1 MTPLPLL
8 TALSDLPLAGYP
20 SRIPVGFS
28 RLHDAVAELA
38 QDAPPLRAAIDQL
51 AADPKGDALLST
63 LFGNS
68 PFLTECLIR
77 DIPGFVALMRDGPDV
92 TVNQTL
98 SGLNDVMPWGQPVD
112 VDAVMTRLR
121 RAKRRCALTI
131 ALADIGGLWSL
142 EQITDALSRLAEATL
157 DLAVHA
163 AVAASAG
170 LPADPGLA
178 KGYFLLGMG
187 KLGAAELNYSSDI
200 DLIALYD
207 ERSLDD
213 RLKPSL
219 QAQTPAEF
227 YLRVTR
233 LVVRL
238 MEERTIDGYVFR
250 TDLRLRP
257 DPSSTPLAVSARTA
271 ERYYSS
277 TALTWE
283 RAAFIKARPVAGDR
297 DAAAAFLAKMK
308 TFIWR
313 KQLDFT
319 AVGEI
324 RDIRKQIEEE
334 RGGGQVAASGHNV
347 KLGRGGIREIE
358 FLAQVQQLLWGGRLA
373 ALRDRG
379 TCPTLL
385 GLVEVGKLSAKDAAD
400 LSDSYRFLR
409 TAEHRLQMIDDQ
421 QTQVLPEDRKEFAAF
436 AKFMGYARASGF
448 AAALTRHL
456 TGVAR
461 SYDSFFAD
469 RIKLAADK
477 KLRFPA
483 KADHTGTLTALATL
497 GYQDPQKA
505 SATVRAWTAGVHPAG
520 VHPPGAH
527 PAGRS
532 PRARALLEAIAPTL
546 LTALSETADPDRA
559 LARMDGFFGSLRGPV
574 RVLALLEANPDRLR
588 LIGDVMGSAPALA
601 DQVEQH
607 PDRLDSLILNGVIEK
622 APSATALAADLR
634 EVLAEVNGLEDTLDL
649 TRRWVGDQV
658 FLIAVAMLAGQID
671 PLDASLALSDI
682 ADCVIRAMKPA
693 ILASFEAVHGGFKDG
708 AFAVLALGK
717 LGGRELTLMSDLD
730 LVFLYDAPAAA
741 DMSDGPKPLPLS
753 VYYNRLAQ
761 RLISALTV
769 PTAAGDLYEVDM
781 RLRPSGNKG
790 PVAIRYSGFVEYQR
804 EEAWTWEHMAL
815 TRTRVVS
822 SDPGFAAKIEATIR
836 DTLLRPRDPKALLR
850 DVAEMR
856 EQIWEQ
862 NGKTAPLAIKHR
874 VGGLVDIEFIAQYLL
889 LRHAAK
895 VPDAIGADT
904 GTTLRLL
911 GEAGVLSGD
920 QVAQLRKVHT
930 LWRRVQ
936 HLLRLIGTSAPNPA
950 DLSVA
955 LRRRIAEA
963 AGRIDFEEAA
973 QDIESCA
980 RVARALFDQLIA
992 QPAAQLPAAAPSPK
1006 ENA

>member
-8 TALSDLPLAGYP
+8 PSLTDLPSVGYQD
-20 SRIPVGFS
+20 RVPVGFS
-28 RLHDAVAELA
+28 RLEEALADAREC
-38 QDAPPLRAAIDQL
+38 RAVIQEMI
-51 AADPKGDALLST
+51 ADPQGHALLSV

-68 PFLTECLIR
+68 PFLTECLIH
-77 DIPGFVALMRDGPDV
+77 DVQGFAALLSNGPEASF
-92 TVNQTL
+92 NETL
-98 SGLNDVMPWGQPVD
+98 DGLNDVVIWGQPVQID
-112 VDAVMTRLR
+112 NVMTRLR

-131 ALADIGGLWSL
+131 AIADLGGIWTL
-142 EQITDALSRLAEATL
+142 EKITDALSRLAEATL

-163 AVAASAG
+163 AIADCAG
-170 LPADPGLA
+170 LPADPALT
-178 KGYFLLGMG
+178 KGYFIFGMG
-187 KLGAAELNYSSDI
+187 KLGAGELNYSSDI

-207 ERSLDD
+207 ERSLDE
-213 RLKPSL
+213 RLGPIFQSL
-219 QAQTPAEF
+219 TPAEF

-271 ERYYSS
+271 ERYYNS

-297 DAAAAFLAKMK
+297 DAATEFLARMK
-308 TFIWR
+308 PFIWR

-358 FLAQVQQLLWGGRLA
+358 FLAQVQQLLWGGRLYS
-373 ALRDRG
+373 LRDRS
-379 TCPTLL
+379 TCSTLL
-385 GLVEVGKLSAKDAAD
+385 ALVDVGKLSAHAAEE
-400 LSDSYRFLR
+400 LIDSYRFLR

-421 QTQVLPEDRKEFAAF
+421 QTQMLPEARKEFAAF
-436 AKFMGYARASGF
+436 ARFMGYARANGF
-448 AAALTRHL
+448 STALTRHL
-456 TGVAR
+456 NRVAKH
-461 SYDSFFAD
+461 YDSFFAD
-469 RIKLAADK
+469 RSKLTSEK

-483 KADHTGTLTALATL
+483 KSDHTGTLSALAAL
-497 GYQDPQKA
+497 GYLDPKAA
-505 SATVRAWTAGVHPAG
+505 SALVRGWTAGS
-520 VHPPGAH
+520 H

-532 PRARALLEAIAPTL
+532 SRARALLEQIATAL
-546 LTALSETADPDRA
+546 VTALSETADPDRA
-559 LARMDGFFGSLRGPV
+559 LARLDGFFSSLRGPV

-607 PDRLDSLILNGVIEK
+607 PDRLDSLILNGVISE
-622 APSATALAADLR
+622 APSAEILKAELTEA
-634 EVLAEVNGLEDTLDL
+634 LAEVSGVEETLDV
-649 TRRWVGDQV
+649 TRRWVGDRV

-671 PLDASLALSDI
+671 PLDASRALSDV
-682 ADCVIRAMKPA
+682 ADCTIRALVPA
-693 ILASFEAVHGGFKDG
+693 IKTSFEAAHGGFKDG
-708 AFAVLALGK
+708 RFAVLALGK

-730 LVFLYDAPAAA
+730 LVFLYDAPKTAEQ
-741 DMSDGPKPLPLS
+741 SDGPKPLPLS

-761 RLISALTV
+761 RLISSLTV

-790 PVAIRYSGFVEYQR
+790 PVAIRFDGFVEYQ
-804 EEAWTWEHMAL
+804 ESEAWTWEHMAL
-815 TRTRVVS
+815 TRARIVAS
-822 SDPGFAAKIEATIR
+822 HPSFAQKITDTIR
-836 DTLLRPRDPKALLR
+836 SVLLRPRDHDKLLR

-874 VGGLVDIEFIAQYLL
+874 IGGLVDIEFLAQFLL
-889 LRHAAK
+889 LKNAAR
-895 VPDAIGADT
+895 VPTAIGADT

-911 GEAGVLSGD
+911 GDADLLTSD
-920 QVAQLRKVHT
+920 QAETLIKTHS
-930 LWRRVQ
+930 LWRRLQ
-936 HLLRLIGTSAPNPA
+936 HLLRLIGPNAPNVA
-950 DLSVA
+950 DLSIA
-955 LRRRIAEA
+955 LRRRIAES
-963 AGRIDFEEAA
+963 AGCIDFDEAA
-973 QDIESCA
+973 KDIEAAA
-980 RVARALFDQLIA
+980 RQARALYDRVIA
-992 QPAAQLPAAAPSPK
+992 QPASHLPTLPPSTK
-1006 ENA
+1006 ESP